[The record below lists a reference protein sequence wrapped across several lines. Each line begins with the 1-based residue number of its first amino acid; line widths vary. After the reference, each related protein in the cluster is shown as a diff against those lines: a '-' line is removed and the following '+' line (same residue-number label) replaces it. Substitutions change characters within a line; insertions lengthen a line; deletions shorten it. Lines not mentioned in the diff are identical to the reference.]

1 MLIPQYINSTN
12 FKDMD
17 RGLIE
22 KLLWLG
28 AKLGFRAVK
37 RKHGGMLLMVSR
49 RKIRS
54 NYEKIRNN
62 RLDHKV
68 GKFVFNSDV
77 EELILKHG
85 VEDGAILIDRKG
97 SLIDNN
103 CALPLQFKKRNNSEV
118 THGGVRRATAIN
130 VTKRFKALALMIR
143 SNGLIV
149 IVYRGKIIGIIK
161 YTETPYG
168 NIVPLVEKVN
178 LSYFPE
184 TESFDHQLKNKVH
197 LISIEKLI
205 MSMERPYVA
214 RLDYFQ
220 DRCMFDVEWEPDKYG
235 MKQRYPQ
242 NQVAQPQYVSE
253 NGENFAQRTPSV
265 NWNIQNLEYLYRNGV
280 TPTMARQVYDMIWQN
295 ANINPPDNR
304 NHLQLPMRT
313 GDKERTS
320 PRRPNN
326 EGNVLNGAIKNP
338 HMAAIVSGIYA
349 IMNRNNRRNESY

>member
-1 MLIPQYINSTN
+1 MLIPQYISSTN

-161 YTETPYG
+161 YAETSYG

-184 TESFDHQLKNKVH
+184 TESFDPTLKNKVH
-197 LISIEKLI
+197 LVSMEKLI
-205 MSMERPYVA
+205 MCMERPYVA
-214 RLDYFQ
+214 RLDFFQ
-220 DRCMFDVEWEPDKYG
+220 DRCRFDVEWEPEKYG
-235 MKQRYPQ
+235 LKQRFPQ
-242 NQVAQPQYVSE
+242 KREKTPQYVYG
-253 NGENFAQRTPSV
+253 NPPHITQRTPSV
-265 NWNIQNLEYLYRNGV
+265 NWNIQNLENLYRNGV

-295 ANINPPDNR
+295 ANINPPENR
-304 NHLQLPMRT
+304 NNLQLPIRT
-313 GDKERTS
+313 GERERTS
-320 PRRPNN
+320 PRRFNN
-326 EGNVLNGAIKNP
+326 EGNDVKGTVPNP
-338 HMAAIVSGIYA
+338 HMAAIINSIYA
-349 IMNRNNRRNESY
+349 IMNRGSRRNEP